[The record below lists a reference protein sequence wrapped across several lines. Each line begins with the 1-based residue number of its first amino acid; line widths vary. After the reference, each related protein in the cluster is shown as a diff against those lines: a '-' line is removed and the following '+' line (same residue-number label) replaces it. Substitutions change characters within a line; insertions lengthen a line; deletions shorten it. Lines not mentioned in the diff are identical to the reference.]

1 MKSRSTPSVPKGS
14 RRHFSARR
22 ILQNW
27 QLYLLLV
34 LPLAY
39 IIIFKYVPIY
49 GAQIAFRDYSP
60 ILGFWK
66 SPWVGTEHFER
77 FFSSPVFSRILVN
90 TLLLSLYNLI
100 ASFPFPII
108 LAIGINYVGNKFFKK
123 TVQMVTYIP
132 YFISVVV
139 LVGILTQIMNPRF
152 GIVNQVI
159 TALGGEAI
167 DFFAKPEYFRSLYVW
182 SNVWQ
187 QAGWGSI
194 IYIAA
199 LSGID
204 PQLHEAAIVDGAS
217 ITRRIWHID
226 IPGILPTAI
235 IMLILNVGSFMTLGF
250 EKAYLMQNTMNTG
263 TSEIIDTYVYK
274 IGLAS
279 QSANFSYSS
288 AIGLFQSAIGFIL
301 TLTVNKIANKL
312 TETSLW

>member
-1 MKSRSTPSVPKGS
+1 MKSRSIPAASKRA
-14 RRHFSARR
+14 RRRLSARR

-39 IIIFKYVPIY
+39 IVIFKYIPIY

-60 ILGFWK
+60 IQGFWG

-77 FFSSPVFSRILVN
+77 FFSSPVFSRILIN
-90 TLLLSLYNLI
+90 TLLLSLYNL
-100 ASFPFPII
+100 AAGFPFPII
-108 LAIGINYVGNKFFKK
+108 LAIGINYVGNRFFKK
-123 TVQMVTYIP
+123 SVQMVTYIP

-152 GIVNQVI
+152 GLVNQVI

-288 AIGLFQSAIGFIL
+288 AIGLFQSVIGFIL

>member
-1 MKSRSTPSVPKGS
+1 MKSRSIPAASKRA
-14 RRHFSARR
+14 RRRLSAHR

-39 IIIFKYVPIY
+39 IVIFKYIPIY

-60 ILGFWK
+60 IQGFWG

-77 FFSSPVFSRILVN
+77 FFSSPVFSRILIN
-90 TLLLSLYNLI
+90 TLLLSLYNL
-100 ASFPFPII
+100 AAGFPFPII
-108 LAIGINYVGNKFFKK
+108 LAIGINYVGNRFFKK
-123 TVQMVTYIP
+123 SVQMITYIP

-152 GIVNQVI
+152 GLVNQVI

-288 AIGLFQSAIGFIL
+288 AIGLFQSVIGFIL

>member
-1 MKSRSTPSVPKGS
+1 MKSRAAAKAPGG
-14 RRHFSARR
+14 RRRLSRR
-22 ILQNW
+22 ILHNW

-39 IIIFKYVPIY
+39 IIIFKYIPIY
-49 GAQIAFRDYSP
+49 GAQIAFRNYSP
-60 ILGFWK
+60 IAGFWK
-66 SPWVGTEHFER
+66 SPWVGFDHFNR
-77 FFSSPVFSRILVN
+77 FFSSPVFTRILTN

-100 ASFPFPII
+100 AGFPFPII
-108 LAIGINYVGNKFFKK
+108 LAIGINYVGNRFFKK

-159 TALGGEAI
+159 TALGGKPI

-199 LSGID
+199 LSSID

-217 ITRRIWHID
+217 VTRRIWHID
-226 IPGILPTAI
+226 LPGIMPTAI

-288 AIGLFQSAIGFIL
+288 AIGLFQSVIGFIL